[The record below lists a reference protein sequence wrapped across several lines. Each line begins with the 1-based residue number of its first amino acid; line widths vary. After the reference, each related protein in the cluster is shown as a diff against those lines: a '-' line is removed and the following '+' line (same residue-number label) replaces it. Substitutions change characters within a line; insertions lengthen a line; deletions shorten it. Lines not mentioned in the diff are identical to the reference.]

1 MILHASALPDRP
13 LRASRVPCSASCP
26 KTIRPR
32 FLEHIRREINIQ
44 RNGGVGR
51 IMAKFNQM
59 EDPEMIGAL
68 VDASNAGVSTGTHEV
83 FIAND
88 DQLNL
93 SRISPRSLPD
103 PSH

>member
-1 MILHASALPDRP
+1 
-13 LRASRVPCSASCP
+13 
-26 KTIRPR
+26 
-32 FLEHIRREINIQ
+32 
-44 RNGGVGR
+44 
-51 IMAKFNQM
+51 MAKFNQM